1 MSAPDNLARFVEAQ
15 AAIYV
20 QALAELRAGR
30 KTTHWM
36 WFVFPQL
43 KGLGRSHAA
52 EFYGIADLEEARA
65 YLAHPLLGPRLVE
78 CAEAL
83 LAVPSGS
90 AADILGTPDDLKLR
104 SCATLF
110 ARAAG
115 PTSVFERVLRR
126 FFEGRPDPR
135 TVEALDFGT
144 GCASRST
151 SASASRGPEMPTTT
165 PPPTAS

>member
-83 LAVPSGS
+83 LALPIGS
-90 AADILGTPDDLKLR
+90 ATDILGTPDDLKLR

-115 PTSVFERVLRR
+115 PTSVFERVLGR

-135 TVEALDFGT
+135 TVEALGFGT
-144 GCASRST
+144 GRDSRST
-151 SASASRGPEMPTTT
+151 
-165 PPPTAS
+165 